1 MVGQIHANLVG
12 LWLKKE
18 QNKNGVNH
26 DLELIRNW
34 HKNSFRNL

>member
-1 MVGQIHANLVG
+1 MVRQIRQNLMG

-26 DLELIRNW
+26 DLELIRIRL
-34 HKNSFRNL
+34 KNSFRNL

>member
-1 MVGQIHANLVG
+1 MVRQIRQNLRG

-26 DLELIRNW
+26 DLAKIIKQSNY
-34 HKNSFRNL
+34 